1 MLKTEEASEE
11 AVLQLLLSISSQC
24 GVAFPASYPS
34 SSQEHSPIPALSTPR
49 DDLALEVQE
58 AWEDVRFSLRNH
70 LLGKLQIMA
79 EPSQT
84 EGELGVGIKVPQK
97 VLYLQ
102 QLLFLYPDTK
112 VLSWYQHLQIKAVLR
127 VLQNCQSC
135 SPGGEKGFDRL
146 TLAFQTASPT
156 LCSMLREEIQVL
168 NGIAE
173 PHNILAFLNH
183 VYLNTV
189 TQELGVLMEKEIE
202 TALKDNT
209 THSSKGGKM
218 SSKKSAVGQCLQ
230 VLLCM
235 LHTKLEMVN

>member
-1 MLKTEEASEE
+1 M
-11 AVLQLLLSISSQC
+11 
-24 GVAFPASYPS
+24 
-34 SSQEHSPIPALSTPR
+34 
-49 DDLALEVQE
+49 
-58 AWEDVRFSLRNH
+58 
-70 LLGKLQIMA
+70 MA

-84 EGELGVGIKVPQK
+84 EGEMGVGTKVPQK

-102 QLLFLYPDTK
+102 QLLFLYTDTK
-112 VLSWYQHLQIKAVLR
+112 VLSWYQHLHIKAVLS
-127 VLQNCQSC
+127 VLRSCQRC

-146 TLAFQTASPT
+146 TLGFQTASPT

-189 TQELGVLMEKEIE
+189 AQELGVLMEKEIE

-218 SSKKSAVGQCLQ
+218 SYKKSAVGQCLH
-230 VLLCM
+230 VLLFM
-235 LHTKLEMVN
+235 LHTKLEMINSFINRNCHFQSIWLTTIVLVKSCCY